1 MGEMVCV
8 CWDREGVLCRMR
20 GVVWC
25 SWKPAGAEFVF
36 PVVNALCGAALGLFI
51 WSEFPSKKLKEG
63 GKGPKIA
70 LSRLN
75 FASFGPIK

>member
-1 MGEMVCV
+1 MCV
-8 CWDREGVLCRMR
+8 GTGQGFFAGRAGLFGGSR
-20 GVVWC
+20 
-25 SWKPAGAEFVF
+25 KPAGAELVF
-36 PVVNALCGAALGLFI
+36 PVVNSLCGAALGLFI

-70 LSRLN
+70 LSLLN